1 MRYLAIDPG
10 QKRSGLAL
18 GDDVTGIVTP
28 VKSITAKNE
37 QQWLKQVANA
47 IQEYQPAALV
57 VGLPLNMDGSEGP
70 AATRSKAL
78 AAKLNETTG
87 LDVYLFDERLS
98 SFEADREMANSG
110 LSRSQKQLRRDALA
124 ASVILRDFFASRST

>member
-28 VKSITAKNE
+28 MKGVTAESE
-37 QQWLKQVANA
+37 QRWLQQVAKV
-47 IQEYQPAALV
+47 IQEHQPAALV

-70 AATRSKAL
+70 AATRSRAL
-78 AAKLNETTG
+78 ATKLNETTG

-98 SFEADREMANSG
+98 SFAADHEMANTD
-110 LSRSQKQLRRDALA
+110 LSRRQKQSRQDALA
-124 ASVILRDFFASRST
+124 AAVILRDFLASRST